1 MIEILNRQSRYWIK
15 TATFKHLLD
24 RLIKHYDKGEVE
36 VALAFVGNRAMH
48 DLNKRFADED
58 RSTDVL
64 SFPMNEQGADGNFY
78 LGDII
83 ISVPYAFKQCLK
95 KDHGLEKELEYLT
108 IHGFL
113 HLLGFEHFEGIEEEE
128 EKIRNQFLGD

>member
-1 MIEILNRQSRYWIK
+1 MIEIINRQSRYWIK
-15 TATFKHLLD
+15 TATFKRLLG
-24 RLIKHYDKGEVE
+24 RLIKHYDRGKIEVT
-36 VALAFVGNRAMH
+36 LAFVGNRTMH
-48 DLNKRFADED
+48 GLNKRFADED
-58 RSTDVL
+58 RPTDVL
-64 SFPMNEQGADGNFY
+64 SFPINEQGADGKFY

-95 KDHGLEKELEYLT
+95 KDHGLERELEYLT

-128 EKIRNQFLGD
+128 EKIRNLYLGE